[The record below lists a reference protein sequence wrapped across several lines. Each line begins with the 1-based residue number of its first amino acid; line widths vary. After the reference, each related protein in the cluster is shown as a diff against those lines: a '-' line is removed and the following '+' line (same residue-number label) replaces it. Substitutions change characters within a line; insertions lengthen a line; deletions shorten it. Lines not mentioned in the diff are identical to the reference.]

1 MAFDG
6 PRPFLLCWTAHRRGP
21 GGDRAIV
28 ITMPRL
34 LVCIIAALVLAGL
47 PAAPAADTTAE
58 VVYDDGRAPESIQ
71 LVRLPDDDAWFLRA
85 NDVARLFRATQFWNA
100 SSRKIVLGV
109 GRTRF
114 VLTVDTRVVVVD
126 GEPNMMRSSVR
137 YDEGFVMVPLEFV
150 LEVASQ
156 HTPRVFQ
163 WDEQARRLSVKGIG
177 YNVTRITFTSSA
189 QRTTA
194 AIDLTE
200 QLVYPVDTGSPGLVR
215 IKLYGGR
222 VDLRAFTVRQ
232 ARGFVAGV
240 RAEQTERDAYVT
252 IDLAAGVRRVRVDR
266 IEEPPRLDVI
276 LETGDTPAD
285 AAPGYVEIVEGGAG
299 EGRSLDVRRVC
310 IDAGHGGRDLGKESA
325 NGLREKDVNLA
336 IARAVRDRIQQD
348 LGVEVVMTRD
358 DDRTLGLVERSEI
371 ANTSGADLFISI
383 HCNAWFTGETSG
395 FESYFLSPAL
405 SESERELA
413 RYENQAGGGA
423 QAQAQTQADG
433 DVDFILWDLVQNAYI
448 AESSTFA
455 EYIQKEMT
463 DRLGIKSRGVKQ
475 ANFLVLQG
483 VKMPAVLIE
492 TAFLSN
498 PEEEALL
505 ANPDFQDRVAE
516 GLIQAIRRLQERYR

>member
-1 MAFDG
+1 MLDRES
-6 PRPFLLCWTAHRRGP
+6 PRPP
-21 GGDRAIV
+21 GEQAIV

-34 LVCIIAALVLAGL
+34 LVFIVVALALAALPTPTV
-47 PAAPAADTTAE
+47 ADTTAE
-58 VVYDDGRAPESIQ
+58 VVYDDGRAPENIP
-71 LVRLPDDDAWFLRA
+71 LVRLPDEDTWFMRA

-137 YDEGFVMVPLEFV
+137 YDEGFVLVPLEFV
-150 LEVASQ
+150 LEIASQ
-156 HTPRVFQ
+156 HTPRGFE
-163 WDEQARRLSVKGIG
+163 WDERERRLSVKGIA
-177 YNVTRITFTSSA
+177 YNVTRITFTSSS

-200 QLVYPVDTGSPGLVR
+200 QLVYHVDTSSPGLVR
-215 IKLYGGR
+215 LKLYGGR
-222 VDLRAFTVRQ
+222 IDLRAFSVRQ

-252 IDLAAGVRRVRVDR
+252 IDLARGVRRVRVDR
-266 IEEPPRLDVI
+266 VEEPLRLEVI
-276 LETGDTPAD
+276 LETGDTPTD
-285 AAPGYVEIVEGGAG
+285 GGTGYVEIVEDGSG
-299 EGRSLDVRRVC
+299 ERRTLDVRRVC
-310 IDAGHGGRDLGKESA
+310 IDAGHGGRDFGKESA

-336 IARAVRDRIQQD
+336 IALAVRDRIQQD

-358 DDRTLGLVERSEI
+358 DDRTLGLLERSEI

-383 HCNAWFTGETSG
+383 HCNAWFNEMTTG

-405 SESERELA
+405 SESERTLA
-413 RYENQAGGGA
+413 RYENQAGGVA
-423 QAQAQTQADG
+423 PAQTQSAG

-448 AESSTFA
+448 AESSAFA

-505 ANPDFQDRVAE
+505 ADPDFQGRVAE

>member
-1 MAFDG
+1 MVGAN
-6 PRPFLLCWTAHRRGP
+6 RRGP
-21 GGDRAIV
+21 WGRATV
-28 ITMPRL
+28 NTMPRL
-34 LVCIIAALVLAGL
+34 FIFIVAAMVLAAL
-47 PAAPAADTTAE
+47 PAAPRADTTAE
-58 VVYDDGRAPESIQ
+58 VVYDDGRAPENIT
-71 LVRLPDDDAWFLRA
+71 LVRLPDEDTWFLRA

-109 GRTRF
+109 GHTRF

-126 GEPNMMRSSVR
+126 GDPNMMRSSVR
-137 YDEGFVMVPLEFV
+137 YDEGFVLVPLEFV
-150 LEVASQ
+150 LEIASQ
-156 HTPRVFQ
+156 HTPRGFE
-163 WDEQARRLSVKGIG
+163 WNERERRLTVKGIG
-177 YNVTRITFTSSA
+177 YNVTRITFVSSS

-194 AIDLTE
+194 SIDLTE
-200 QLVYPVDTGSPGLVR
+200 QLVYHVDTSAPGLLR

-222 VDLRAFTVRQ
+222 IDLRAFTIRQ
-232 ARGFVAGV
+232 PRGFVAGV

-252 IDLAAGVRRVRVDR
+252 IDLARGVRRVRVDR
-266 IEEPPRLDVI
+266 VEEPPRLEVI

-285 AAPGYVEIVEGGAG
+285 AGPGYVEIVEDGTG
-299 EGRSLDVRRVC
+299 EGRSLDVRKIC
-310 IDAGHGGRDLGKESA
+310 IDAGHGGRDFGKESA
-325 NGLREKDVNLA
+325 DGVREKDVNLA

-358 DDRTLGLVERSEI
+358 DDTTLGLVERSEI
-371 ANTSGADLFISI
+371 ANTSGADLFVSI
-383 HCNAWFTGETSG
+383 HCNAWFNDQTGG

-405 SESERELA
+405 SESERTLA
-413 RYENQAGGGA
+413 RYENQGGGA
-423 QAQAQTQADG
+423 AQTENTG

-475 ANFLVLQG
+475 ANFVVLQG

-505 ANPDFQDRVAE
+505 TSPEFQDRVAE
-516 GLIQAIRRLQERYR
+516 GLIQAIRRLQERYH